1 MDLGRKKKI
10 LFLGYDSS
18 QTVLIKF
25 LRSKG
30 YNVNLNRQKKLFIN
44 SALRKNYH
52 LIISFGY
59 KNIIKKKF
67 LDKINCPI
75 INLHISY
82 LPYNKGAHPNFWS
95 FVDNTPKGVTI
106 HQINDKVDRG
116 KYIFRKKKI
125 FTKKNITF
133 ESTYFELIKEVEK
146 LFIKNYKVIMSKKFQ
161 LFSYKAKG
169 TYHRQKDLPKSLKS
183 WKTKVD
189 DFLKTYRK

>member
-1 MDLGRKKKI
+1 MNSDIKKKI

-30 YNVNLNRQKKLFIN
+30 YNVNLNRQKQLYIN
-44 SALRKNYH
+44 STLNKNYY

-59 KNIIKKKF
+59 KKIIKKKF

-82 LPYNKGAHPNFWS
+82 LPFNKGAHPNFWS
-95 FVDNTPKGVTI
+95 FVENTPKGVTI
-106 HQINDKVDRG
+106 HLVNEKIDNG
-116 KYIFRKKKI
+116 KYLFRKKKI
-125 FTKKNITF
+125 FKKKNITF
-133 ESTYFELIKEVEK
+133 ESTYFELIKEIEK
-146 LFIKNYKVIMSKKFQ
+146 LFIKNYKTILSKKFN
-161 LFSYKAKG
+161 LHNYKSRG
-169 TYHRQKDLPKSLKS
+169 TFHSSKNLPKSLKS
-183 WKTKVD
+183 WKTKVN